1 MITSFIGRWK
11 VRFFRGSM
19 YAGIAIGIVNLLTFI
34 KVYQGSF
41 NYYGVPYLLMYILF
55 PAAFVFL
62 CISAGYADEK
72 LKTWAAEVSHNN
84 MVLNPEMKEIVDWVR
99 EQKEKEAWQMASL
112 KDSAK
117 WRKEYENR

>member
-41 NYYGVPYLLMYILF
+41 NYLVIPTVLLYLILPIGF
-55 PAAFVFL
+55 IFL
-62 CISAGYADEK
+62 CVSAGYADEK
-72 LKTWAAEVSHNN
+72 LKTWAAESSHSN
-84 MVLNPEMKEIVDWVR
+84 MNLNPEMKEIVEWVR
-99 EQKEKEAWQMASL
+99 EQKEREMWTKASVN
-112 KDSAK
+112 DSAK

>member
-1 MITSFIGRWK
+1 
-11 VRFFRGSM
+11 M

-41 NYYGVPYLLMYILF
+41 NYLGIPAVLLYLILPVGF
-55 PAAFVFL
+55 IFL
-62 CISAGYADEK
+62 CVSAGYADEK
-72 LKTWAAEVSHNN
+72 LKTWAAEASHSN
-84 MVLNPEMKEIVDWVR
+84 MNLNPEMKEIVDWVR
-99 EQKEKEAWQMASL
+99 EQKEREMWTKASL